1 MTINIKS
8 ITVAAVSA
16 VLLAFTAGC
25 QKDFLERRP
34 LTEISELDVWTD
46 PSLTRGFVSRMYEQM
61 DHGFAEMMISSLT
74 DESRFIHDYN
84 SSRVLEGN
92 IGPDEHG
99 AAWNFANWGKFYT
112 VIRNTNMFFENVE
125 TVPFTSETE
134 KNQLVGEVYFQ
145 RAYNYFSLLRM
156 YGGVPIITRTFG
168 LDDEEEILSV
178 ERNTF
183 EETVNAIVQDLD
195 QAISLLGEDTDRG
208 LADKS
213 TARALKSRVLL
224 YAASDLYNR
233 PGNTNA
239 LVGYTGGDRAARWTA
254 AKNAAWEIIQSG
266 RYELYQPGD
275 SAAENYANVFLVK
288 GHNETIFAKLFD
300 RELLGTSHD
309 LYNGPN
315 GYNNWGGNVPTQN
328 MVDVYQLRDG
338 STFNWSNPAH
348 AAAPYENRDPRFY
361 ATILYNGAPWKQ
373 RGTNGIGLDPIGV
386 IQTAQFEYW
395 DGSSVQTRWGLDTR
409 NGPIENWNGSYSGYY
424 LRKFMDISLN
434 AQFFRGDQDFIFFR
448 YAEILLNFAEA
459 CIELGQDAE
468 ARPYLKMVR
477 ERAGMPGADVDNA
490 SGDALR
496 QLYRYERRVELA
508 YEGHRFFDARR
519 WMTAEDDFDVPAR
532 GIQIFGKLQADRE
545 TLVYGYT
552 PFEMQN
558 RAFPTKMYFMP
569 IPVNEIRINNNLEQN
584 PEYPQTN

>member
-1 MTINIKS
+1 
-8 ITVAAVSA
+8 
-16 VLLAFTAGC
+16 
-25 QKDFLERRP
+25 
-34 LTEISELDVWTD
+34 ELDVWTD

-239 LVGYTGGDRAARWTA
+239 LVGYTG
-254 AKNAAWEIIQSG
+254 
-266 RYELYQPGD
+266 
-275 SAAENYANVFLVK
+275 
-288 GHNETIFAKLFD
+288 
-300 RELLGTSHD
+300 
-309 LYNGPN
+309 
-315 GYNNWGGNVPTQN
+315 
-328 MVDVYQLRDG
+328 
-338 STFNWSNPAH
+338 
-348 AAAPYENRDPRFY
+348 
-361 ATILYNGAPWKQ
+361 
-373 RGTNGIGLDPIGV
+373 
-386 IQTAQFEYW
+386 
-395 DGSSVQTRWGLDTR
+395 
-409 NGPIENWNGSYSGYY
+409 
-424 LRKFMDISLN
+424 
-434 AQFFRGDQDFIFFR
+434 
-448 YAEILLNFAEA
+448 
-459 CIELGQDAE
+459 
-468 ARPYLKMVR
+468 
-477 ERAGMPGADVDNA
+477 
-490 SGDALR
+490 
-496 QLYRYERRVELA
+496 
-508 YEGHRFFDARR
+508 
-519 WMTAEDDFDVPAR
+519 
-532 GIQIFGKLQADRE
+532 
-545 TLVYGYT
+545 
-552 PFEMQN
+552 
-558 RAFPTKMYFMP
+558 
-569 IPVNEIRINNNLEQN
+569 
-584 PEYPQTN
+584 